1 MRPRLRTVFL
11 GSVLSA
17 ALSVIATPWLR
28 RVRRVAAAGGGG
40 PRAAAARRGVAAF
53 AGTPCSREAS
63 VAGAGDA
70 TARDER

>member
-1 MRPRLRTVFL
+1 MRPRLRTLFL

-17 ALSVIATPWLR
+17 ALSVIATPLLR
-28 RVRRVAAAGGGG
+28 RVRRVAAAGGGD
-40 PRAAAARRGVAAF
+40 PRAAARRGVAAF